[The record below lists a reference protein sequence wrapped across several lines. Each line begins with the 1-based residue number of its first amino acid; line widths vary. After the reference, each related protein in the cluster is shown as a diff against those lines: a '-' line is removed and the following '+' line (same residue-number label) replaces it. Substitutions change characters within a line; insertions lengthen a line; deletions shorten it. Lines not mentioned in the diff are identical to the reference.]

1 MKTKNTPPFK
11 EEYSSPELYVLNWNY
26 HESILES
33 SPGSFY
39 DQGNYGDGEE
49 NPWN

>member
-26 HESILES
+26 QESVLQ
-33 SPGSFY
+33 GSF
-39 DQGNYGDGEE
+39 DNEE
-49 NPWN
+49 NYDGDWN